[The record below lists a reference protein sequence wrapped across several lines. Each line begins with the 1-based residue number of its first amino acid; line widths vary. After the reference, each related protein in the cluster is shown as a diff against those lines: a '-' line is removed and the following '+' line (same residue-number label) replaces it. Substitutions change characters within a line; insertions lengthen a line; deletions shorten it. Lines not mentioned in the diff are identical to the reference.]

1 MFSTPGCP
9 HFGGVSGLRYTEF
22 LGRADSRA
30 DAPSLSCTLSC
41 ANCAPVPREN
51 ISGAVPQQPGSS
63 ISPAVLL
70 YRLTNAC
77 RHLARKPAPMPER
90 TRSNA
95 FPLRLPRSTRAQA
108 DLMAHRQGVSVNEF
122 ILKAVAEKIANLTR
136 DSADLLRHKLP
147 HTAKSKAPAR
157 QRET

>member
-1 MFSTPGCP
+1 MFSTPGRP
-9 HFGGVSGLRYTEF
+9 HLRGVSGLRNAEF
-22 LGRADSRA
+22 KPNSSQRGR
-30 DAPSLSCTLSC
+30 PSLSCTLCC
-41 ANCAPVPREN
+41 ANCVGVPREN
-51 ISGAVPQQPGSS
+51 TSVAVRQQPCSP
-63 ISPAVLL
+63 ISPAVL

-95 FPLRLPRSTRAQA
+95 FPLRLPKTTRAQA
-108 DLMAHRQGVSVNEF
+108 GLMAHRQGMSVNEF

>member
-1 MFSTPGCP
+1 MFSTPGCL
-9 HFGGVSGLRYTEF
+9 HFSGVSGLRYTEF

-51 ISGAVPQQPGSS
+51 ISGPVPQQPRSPFL
-63 ISPAVLL
+63 PAVLP

-77 RHLARKPAPMPER
+77 CHLARKPASMPER

-95 FPLRLPRSTRAQA
+95 FSLRLPRTTRAQA
-108 DLMAHRQGVSVNEF
+108 DVMAHRQGISMNEF
-122 ILKAVAEKIANLTR
+122 ILRAVAEKIANLTR
-136 DSADLLRHKLP
+136 DSADLFHHKLP
-147 HTAKSKAPAR
+147 HLPKSSASAR
-157 QRET
+157 NRQT